1 MTSRSSASHRSR
13 AQRAAGALAASSRRE
28 RLPLILRQLDRTY
41 GRPAHARGGDPLDS
55 LIGTVLSQNTSDV
68 NSHRAF
74 DRLKERFP
82 KWESV
87 RAARP
92 SQIAGAIRSGGLG
105 DIKSRRIKQILREIE
120 RDRGGLDLSFLRRA
134 SVPAAREYLTALP
147 GVGPKTAACVL
158 LFSLGKP
165 AFPVDT
171 HVLRVSKRLGLLPT
185 KTTMEQAHDIFE
197 VMLDSAGPG
206 RKAQWDADDMLALH
220 LGLVRHGREICAAR
234 RPRCEICPLLELC
247 PRIGVDG
254 AAGKA
259 RHYA

>member
-1 MTSRSSASHRSR
+1 V
-13 AQRAAGALAASSRRE
+13 G
-28 RLPLILRQLDRTY
+28 QLDRSY
-41 GRPAHARGGDPLDS
+41 GRPSHGRGGDPLDS
-55 LIGTVLSQNTSDV
+55 LIGTVLSQNTTDV

-87 RAARP
+87 LAARP
-92 SQIAGAIRSGGLG
+92 RQIAGAIRSGGLG

-120 RDRGGLDLSFLRRA
+120 RDRGRLDLSFLRRA
-134 SVPAAREYLTALP
+134 SVRAAREYLTALP

-171 HVLRVSKRLGLLPT
+171 HVLRVSKRLGLLPP
-185 KTTMEQAHDIFE
+185 KTTMERAHDIFE
-197 VMLDSAGPG
+197 EMLDSAGPG
-206 RKAQWDADDMLALH
+206 GEAQWEADDMLALH
-220 LGLVRHGREICAAR
+220 LGLIRHGREVCAAR
-234 RPRCEICPLLELC
+234 RPRCEICPLLDLC
-247 PRIGVDG
+247 PRIGVAG

-259 RHYA
+259 RQSA